1 MNHPLAKLFRL
12 STGLRPTLSL
22 SILLLSALLLPNRLA
37 AQQVTDLRADS
48 ALVDG
53 KTGQTLYHG
62 NALLKQE
69 NFSIRADDIEATQ
82 SEAGNLKSGR
92 FRGNP
97 AVLVHTDPTTGA
109 TSEARAQEILYD
121 AESGRTE
128 LLTNAFLLQQDPRM
142 NRKLQLEGTR
152 IELVQT
158 GTQLNNL
165 AASGSPVR
173 FSRTEDNAQ
182 PIHGQANTLRYLGA
196 NEQLALEGEAKLQ
209 QGTVKF
215 EHVVIEYDG
224 VNKRITAPKRDGQQV
239 KITRLPE
246 TGAGSESNPSEAQP
260 NPSQQN
266 KDTP

>member
-1 MNHPLAKLFRL
+1 MNRPLAKLFCL
-12 STGLRPTLSL
+12 STLVCQSSLLMLPTP
-22 SILLLSALLLPNRLA
+22 LSA
-37 AQQVTDLRADS
+37 QEVTNLQADS

-97 AVLVHTDPTTGA
+97 AVLVHTDPVTGA

-121 AESGRTE
+121 AETGRTE

-142 NRKLQLEGTR
+142 NRKLQLEGAR

-158 GTQLNNL
+158 GTQLNDL
-165 AASGSPVR
+165 TASGSPVL

-182 PIHGQANTLRYLGA
+182 PIHGQANNLRYSGA
-196 NEQLALEGEAKLQ
+196 NEQLALEGDAKLQ
-209 QGTVKF
+209 QGTVRF

-224 VNKRITAPKRDGQQV
+224 ANKRITAPKRDGQQV

-246 TGAGSESNPSEAQP
+246 TSANGNAAPTANEPQSTTPKP
-260 NPSQQN
+260 N